1 MELIAIFLL
10 VSFII
15 CLFALYTSISWGFV
29 AYKTYYWFILPL
41 STVLP
46 QLTLFQMVG
55 IVIFVSILTNK
66 KSTTKYKNLEEE
78 KTEKFLNFILAPWLV
93 LLMSYVVYLYIK

>member
-1 MELIAIFLL
+1 MELIATFLL

-46 QLTLFQMVG
+46 ELTLFQMVG
-55 IVIFVSILTNK
+55 K
-66 KSTTKYKNLEEE
+66 
-78 KTEKFLNFILAPWLV
+78 
-93 LLMSYVVYLYIK
+93 